1 MVIEKKVKKP
11 FDTVQNLNDIKNFE
25 NEQEDY

>member
-11 FDTVQNLNDIKNFE
+11 FDTVQNLNDLKNFE
-25 NEQEDY
+25 NEQE